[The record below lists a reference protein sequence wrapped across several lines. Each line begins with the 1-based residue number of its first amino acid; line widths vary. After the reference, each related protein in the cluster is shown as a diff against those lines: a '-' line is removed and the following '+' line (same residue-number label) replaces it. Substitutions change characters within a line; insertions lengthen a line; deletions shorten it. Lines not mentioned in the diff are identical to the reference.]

1 MSSAPSIIS
10 RSLRATTCIQQ
21 TRNVSRHPPVLQ
33 HCPYAYPKPLQ
44 QQRER
49 RPVHTSPR
57 RLAAP
62 KSTDRGPTSSED
74 TQTDFGALNVL
85 GSTPAP
91 TTAIDACTSDGFA
104 LDNGLRVSGCGI
116 LLVAGEAFRW
126 KPWSSGRL
134 GGSPSSSTGG
144 AGKLVNAKG
153 QWEVDRAAWGILDLV
168 WPKPDLLII
177 GTGPGIIPIAPST
190 RKHINELGI
199 RLEVQDTRN
208 ASAQFNLLAT
218 ERGVQQ
224 VAAALI
230 PMGWREGR

>member
-126 KPWSSGRL
+126 KPWVKEGRKEGTIGSGGLGDDVKSSGRL

-168 WPKPDLLII
+168 WPKP
-177 GTGPGIIPIAPST
+177 
-190 RKHINELGI
+190 
-199 RLEVQDTRN
+199 
-208 ASAQFNLLAT
+208 
-218 ERGVQQ
+218 
-224 VAAALI
+224 
-230 PMGWREGR
+230 